1 MSRLSAAR
9 MNAPGPKAYTGKKF
23 LGFRKKQPRYN
34 APISPHGACRSALNE
49 AIRVGD
55 KGAADHL
62 ALTQHRRIYASASK
76 MSLLDLLAGILR
88 GERIRR
94 L

>member
-34 APISPHGACRSALNE
+34 APIALHGACRSALNE
-49 AIRVGD
+49 AIRNGD
-55 KGAADHL
+55 KSAADYI
-62 ALTQHRRIYASASK
+62 ALTRHRHVYARIWK

-88 GERIRR
+88 GERLVR
-94 L
+94 

>member
-23 LGFRKKQPRYN
+23 LGFREKQPRYN
-34 APISPHGACRSALNE
+34 APISLHGACRSALNE

-55 KGAADHL
+55 KGAADHI
-62 ALTQHRRIYASASK
+62 AKTQHLRIYSRVWK

-88 GERIRR
+88 GHRIVR
-94 L
+94 

>member
-9 MNAPGPKAYTGKKF
+9 MNAPGPEAYAGKKF

-34 APISPHGACRSALNE
+34 APIPLHGACRIALNE
-49 AIRVGD
+49 AIRAGD
-55 KGAADHL
+55 KDAADHI
-62 ALTQHRRIYASASK
+62 ALTQHRRIYARVWK

-88 GERIRR
+88 GERLAR
-94 L
+94 